1 MPSLNGKWII
11 NLDLTH
17 DGDTIVSNFGAGA
30 PIDIE
35 YEFYTGEDIW
45 VSCSYMYV
53 QGSAGT
59 YYITYS
65 NGGPGDEFNSYDSA
79 DNGWLCTDNPY
90 GSVSR
95 IINITD
101 DGGYGED
108 QTFYNTFVNYFA
120 TKISDDCP
128 IDMNQTKWLFNS
140 SSLSNTRYTGEID
153 VYISGSFRYNYSKSC
168 SEIVFQPYSTY
179 IDQILY
185 GSVSDLDLM
194 YGTQSGSVTHLWLN
208 DNARTLYIL
217 EYPEIRSISGSDSQA
232 QKQAIND
239 AITAMALIN
248 KNATLKPFGYEYKLG
263 WKIVEP
269 AVTYNTIYLKRFWNN
284 GTAKYKLNNGN
295 EVTLSTSNQELTL
308 SNVTKLEVSIDCDDI
323 GSILIDTSSF
333 KSFGESA
340 NLFDQDY
347 SHSGWVDVT
356 QYLQEGCYVSLYP
369 RD

>member
-17 DGDTIVSNFGAGA
+17 DGDTIVSNFGAGD
-30 PIDIE
+30 PIDIQ
-35 YEFYTGEDIW
+35 YEFYTGEDTW

-59 YYITYS
+59 YYVIYS
-65 NGGPGDEFNSYDSA
+65 DGGPADEFVSYDSS

-90 GSVSR
+90 GSVAR

-101 DGGYGED
+101 DGGHGED
-108 QTFYNTFVNYFA
+108 QTFYNTFINYFA

-153 VYISGSFRYNYSKSC
+153 VYINGSFRYNYSKSC

-185 GSVSDLDLM
+185 GSGFSLDVM
-194 YGTQSGSVTHLWLN
+194 YGTPSGSATHLWLN
-208 DNARTLYIL
+208 DKARTLYIL

-248 KNATLKPFGYEYKLG
+248 KNATLKPFEYEYKLG
-263 WKIVEP
+263 WRTP
-269 AVTYNTIYLKRFWNN
+269 SGYTVTVRYSGPYSMRVYDGTSADGTLLTEDVYNNVDTQVICLTGSLFFDVIGGALATTGTNGATSTNPSTI
-284 GTAKYKLNNGN
+284 
-295 EVTLSTSNQELTL
+295 TSNGA
-308 SNVTKLEVSIDCDDI
+308 SIVVT
-323 GSILIDTSSF
+323 G
-333 KSFGESA
+333 G
-340 NLFDQDY
+340 
-347 SHSGWVDVT
+347 HSG
-356 QYLQEGCYVSLYP
+356 G
-369 RD
+369 